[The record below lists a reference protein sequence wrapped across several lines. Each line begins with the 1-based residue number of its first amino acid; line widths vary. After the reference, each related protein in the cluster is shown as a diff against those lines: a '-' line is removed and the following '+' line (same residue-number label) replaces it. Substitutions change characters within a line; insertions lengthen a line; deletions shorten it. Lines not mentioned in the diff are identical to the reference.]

1 MIADL
6 NERHPST
13 PAAADGQEVAPGFEH
28 ENIEGWVP
36 DLISEEEIRTA
47 LEKAFD
53 YRGDVTLTL
62 KSGSKIE
69 GYIFDRSSTP
79 SIYQSTVR
87 IIPKGT
93 NEKLVVPY
101 TEIAAI
107 AFTGKDAA
115 AGKSWEAWTSKYQGK
130 KLAGEKNIGL
140 EAEPLGEQ

>member
-6 NERHPST
+6 NQRHNST
-13 PAAADGQEVAPGFEH
+13 TAADAQEVATGFEH

-36 DLISEEEIRTA
+36 ALASEEEIRTA

-53 YRGDVTLTL
+53 YRGDVTITL

-69 GYIFDRSSTP
+69 GYIFDRRSTP

-87 IIPKGT
+87 IVPKGT

-101 TEIAAI
+101 TEIAAL
-107 AFTGKDAA
+107 AFTGRDAA
-115 AGKSWEAWTSKYQGK
+115 AGKSWETWARQYQEK
-130 KLAGEKNIGL
+130 KQAGEKKIGL
-140 EAEPLGEQ
+140 DPEPLDEQ